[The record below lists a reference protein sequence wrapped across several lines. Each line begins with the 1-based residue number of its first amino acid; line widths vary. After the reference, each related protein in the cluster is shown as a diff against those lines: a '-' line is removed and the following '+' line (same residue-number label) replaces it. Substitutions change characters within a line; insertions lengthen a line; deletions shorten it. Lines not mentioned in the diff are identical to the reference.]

1 MFGKQ
6 LRQRNKELEIK
17 LEQAATYT
25 DNSTFDCPLCK
36 GITAT
41 NPIPKSYC
49 SLHQQIGE
57 LERTNREMA
66 ESHKKELDEVVKITS
81 VVMEISN
88 EHRRAIDNIMLV
100 VMKSPFNLSPKQTE
114 ILGALASSSE
124 LKIQALTR
132 TINLKKEWMHELKY
146 PDKT

>member
-1 MFGKQ
+1 MFGKK

-25 DNSTFDCPLCK
+25 DNAKFDCPLCR

-57 LERTNREMA
+57 LERTNREMD
-66 ESHKKELDEVVKITS
+66 ESHKKELDEVVKIAS

-88 EHRRAIDNIMLV
+88 EHRRAIDSIMLV
-100 VMKSPFNLSPKQTE
+100 VMKSPFNLSPKQAET
-114 ILGALASSSE
+114 LGALASSSE

>member
-25 DNSTFDCPLCK
+25 DNSKFDCPLCK
-36 GITAT
+36 GITAIS
-41 NPIPKSYC
+41 PIPKSYC

-66 ESHKKELDEVVKITS
+66 ESHKKELDEVVKIAS

-88 EHRRAIDNIMLV
+88 EHRRAIDSIMLI
-100 VMKSPFNLSPKQTE
+100 VMKSPFNLNPKQTE